1 MLVEN
6 ARSSFGART
15 ACAHCGAPFTPLV
28 SGQTVCDKCQGL
40 AHPEPASPLQ
50 QTNVAGFKLLHEL
63 GAGRFAHSWL
73 AEDAQGQAVVLKLL
87 RRYAENSAVVHLFL
101 DEAQRLAGMPELD
114 HPHLARPIA
123 AGVHLVQAFFLVYQ
137 SGGEHT
143 LADELRQRG
152 RVLPGR
158 ALEFCAQLCDGLSV
172 AHGLGLFH
180 LNLKPANVGIS
191 RAKGGSEQA
200 VVLDLVTAHLLAKA
214 GLEEPGP
221 LPLSSAAYLSPEQA
235 QGLEADGR
243 SDLYAVGVLLF
254 QLISGRLPLMGST
267 AAALIEAHSHQP
279 ALRLRDV
286 GRKVHGDLESLLARL
301 LAKDPAQRPHSGEE
315 AAVMMRSII
324 PIADTAPMEDAF
336 EATEDPVPV
345 VEAPR
350 PDPEVAPAPPHMLPP
365 AVDPALERAM
375 LGHVPPAPP
384 EKAPGIP
391 GWAEFVPPRWWPLAA
406 GSLAIALVTTA
417 AMLLAGRSTSSP
429 ADVRTASGSSVSPAP
444 RIAAS
449 SPVGA
454 ATPARPVASTAMTE
468 ALHREPAQD
477 PTTLGQRDQGQ
488 ETTALAQRPPPPARQ
503 RVTKAVPSVFSKQFA
518 NAQKALWTGQS
529 AGAESILRELLHKPL
544 SRRDRARASKMMGDA
559 ESKKGHKAAAAGW
572 YRRSAKL
579 SDDPDERA
587 RLQKLLR

>member
-1 MLVEN
+1 M
-6 ARSSFGART
+6 T

-50 QTNVAGFKLLHEL
+50 QTEIAGFTLLHEL

-87 RRYAENSAVVHLFL
+87 RRYADHPAAVQLFL
-101 DEAQRLAGMPELD
+101 EEAQRLAGARELD
-114 HPHLARPIA
+114 HPNLARPIA

-137 SGGEHT
+137 SGGEQT

-158 ALEFCAQLCDGLSV
+158 ALEFCAQLCEGLSV
-172 AHGLGLFH
+172 AHAAGVFH
-180 LNLKPANVGIS
+180 LDLKPANVGIS
-191 RAKGGSEQA
+191 KAKGGSEQA

-214 GLEEPGP
+214 GLAEPGP

-235 QGLEADGR
+235 KGLPADGR

-267 AAALIEAHSHQP
+267 ADELSKAHRDQP

-286 GRKVHGDLESLLARL
+286 GRKVHGDLETLLARL
-301 LAKDPAQRPHSGEE
+301 LAKDPAQRPHSGDE

-324 PIADTAPMEDAF
+324 PVADTAPMEDAF
-336 EATEDPVPV
+336 EEAEDPVPV

-350 PDPEVAPAPPHMLPP
+350 PDPEIAPAPPHMLPP
-365 AVDPALERAM
+365 AVDPALVRAM
-375 LGHVPPAPP
+375 MGEVAAPPP

-406 GSLAIALVTTA
+406 GSLAIALVTSA
-417 AMLLAGRSTSSP
+417 AMLLARHPASSP
-429 ADVRTASGSSVSPAP
+429 AAARTQVALSAPSVGPAP
-444 RIAAS
+444 QIAES
-449 SPVGA
+449 SPTA
-454 ATPARPVASTAMTE
+454 AAAPYRPVVSAAVAE
-468 ALHREPAQD
+468 ALQREPAQD
-477 PTTLGQRDQGQ
+477 PTTLGQR
-488 ETTALAQRPPPPARQ
+488 EPAVPPAR
-503 RVTKAVPSVFSKQFA
+503 KAVPSVHAKQFA
-518 NAQKALWTGQS
+518 NAQKALWTGQATGS
-529 AGAESILRELLHKPL
+529 ESILRELLRKSL

-559 ESKKGHKAAAAGW
+559 EMKKGNKTAAAGW
-572 YRRSAKL
+572 YRRSLRL

-587 RLQKLLR
+587 RIQKLLH